1 MALLLV
7 HTQVQSMALQ
17 LVHTQVQSNGLA
29 NLHIG
34 AINGLAIGTHR
45 CNQWPCYFCTQAQ
58 VMALLFLHT
67 GAINGLAIGTHR
79 YISYPYMHIEAS
91 LPLKYY
97 LHTHRYTCTHT
108 QTNTHTYKHHNAH
121 YVQMHAHR
129 QTPTHTS
136 IIKHMSARMCARVHI
151 FTHTHTHTHTYTP
164 ELRRH
169 LQWVCA
175 QRSWRAC
182 LEYRLGP
189 AHPNIILVWAS
200 KNRRKS
206 TSLAFICHWQRA
218 PFIPP
223 QAQTENDTILHPSW
237 SPLIISSFIWWGSY
251 GTRYKNSSF
260 SIINVG
266 IDFLLPA

>member
-108 QTNTHTYKHHNAH
+108 QTNTHTYKHHKAH
-121 YVQMHAHR
+121 VSTHVCTCAH
-129 QTPTHTS
+129 
-136 IIKHMSARMCARVHI
+136 I
-151 FTHTHTHTHTYTP
+151 HTYTYTYAHIHTWAKEALAMGVCSKVLKSLSGVSP
-164 ELRRH
+164 RSCTSKHHSCLGFQKPTEIHFTCIH
-169 LQWVCA
+169 LPLA
-175 QRSWRAC
+175 ARPI
-182 LEYRLGP
+182 Y
-189 AHPNIILVWAS
+189 
-200 KNRRKS
+200 S
-206 TSLAFICHWQRA
+206 TSGTDWKWYHTA
-218 PFIPP
+218 
-223 QAQTENDTILHPSW
+223 TILIPIDN
-237 SPLIISSFIWWGSY
+237 LLFYLVRII
-251 GTRYKNSSF
+251 RYPVQK
-260 SIINVG
+260 
-266 IDFLLPA
+266 